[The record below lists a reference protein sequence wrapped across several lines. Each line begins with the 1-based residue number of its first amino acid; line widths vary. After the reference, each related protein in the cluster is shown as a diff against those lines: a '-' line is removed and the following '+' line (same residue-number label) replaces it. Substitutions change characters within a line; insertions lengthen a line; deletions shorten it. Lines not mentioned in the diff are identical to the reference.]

1 MGKPSQCKGRG
12 GEREAR
18 DILNAAGFSAR
29 CHGQWE
35 PLDVSCDF
43 GDGKEVPGEIKRKKD
58 GMGPAYAAL
67 TPPGEAKFFMHRSDR
82 KEWLITFTLKEFIYR
97 YGPLLGAPVEG
108 EGDAYLESESS
119 PSQYIP
125 NGEEE

>member
-58 GMGPAYAAL
+58 GMGPAYEAFN
-67 TPPGEAKFFMHRSDR
+67 GKAKFFMHRSDR
-82 KEWLITFTLKEFIYR
+82 KEWLITFTLKEFIHR
-97 YGPLLGAPVEG
+97 YGPELQEA
-108 EGDAYLESESS
+108 
-119 PSQYIP
+119 SQYIP